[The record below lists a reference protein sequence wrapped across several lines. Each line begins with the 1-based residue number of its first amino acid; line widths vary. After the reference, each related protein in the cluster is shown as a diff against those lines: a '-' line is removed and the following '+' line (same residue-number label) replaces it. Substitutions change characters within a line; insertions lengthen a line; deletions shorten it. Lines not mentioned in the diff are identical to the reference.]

1 MCISMEQEKRKQVG
15 AVDFF
20 CIGFGAIVGV
30 GWAVSINNW
39 MASSGG
45 PLPAAAGYL
54 LALVMMVPVSLC
66 YCELCTMMPVS
77 GGGMAYAFR
86 AFGDKAAYLSGW
98 AALGAFIT
106 IIPWEAIY
114 VVDILSVLFPVL
126 KAGTPLYT
134 LAGAEIYPG
143 HLILGTIIS
152 CLLYAINRKGVA
164 SSASLQKILCFLLVG
179 SGILAMIFGAVKMNT
194 ANFMPAYR
202 HIGHAYHHSFLGGA
216 MTILASAP
224 FFLAGFETIPQGI
237 ESAGGSTRSVG
248 KSVVMTVILS
258 CLFYAVLLVT
268 LGGAM
273 PWGTF
278 VHYDNPAVALM
289 FRHLYPNGIGMA
301 LYTLILVGAVCC
313 LLTTW
318 NGFMMASSQIL
329 MAMARVS
336 IVPHF
341 LSRQHPVYKTPVNAL
356 KVCLAA
362 SVLGPF
368 LGSGLIG
375 SLTTFSAAGYVLSW
389 MITSFCLIRLR
400 KTEPDLPRPYRIP
413 GGTKTAW
420 FSGIVTA
427 GLFVLL
433 FIPHQP
439 VFIGTL
445 ASCLFAGW
453 MVIGGGL
460 FAFTGRERRKFARVR
475 RTSTLY
481 ANMLART
488 PEVNDYSWLN
498 GDFQVMSMRVP
509 EGAAYQGP
517 LGRRDWREKYDVFVL
532 SRTHSDNVTLFPGPE
547 ETILSGDE
555 LCILGT
561 LRDLEE
567 FQYTVAGPASYIEIR
582 PLLRFLNDQ
591 TRLNCGSILVK
602 EEAPYSG
609 KSLEHSGLL
618 ENDECV
624 IVGMRRG
631 NHSIKMPSPADM
643 LTPGNV
649 IWAVGSENGLD
660 RLRSVKEA

>member
-1 MCISMEQEKRKQVG
+1 MG

-179 SGILAMIFGAVKMNT
+179 SGILAMIFGAVK
-194 ANFMPAYR
+194 NFMPAYR

-301 LYTLILVGAVCC
+301 LYTLILVGAVCG

>member
-1 MCISMEQEKRKQVG
+1 
-15 AVDFF
+15 
-20 CIGFGAIVGV
+20 
-30 GWAVSINNW
+30 
-39 MASSGG
+39 
-45 PLPAAAGYL
+45 
-54 LALVMMVPVSLC
+54 
-66 YCELCTMMPVS
+66 
-77 GGGMAYAFR
+77 
-86 AFGDKAAYLSGW
+86 
-98 AALGAFIT
+98 
-106 IIPWEAIY
+106 
-114 VVDILSVLFPVL
+114 
-126 KAGTPLYT
+126 
-134 LAGAEIYPG
+134 
-143 HLILGTIIS
+143 
-152 CLLYAINRKGVA
+152 
-164 SSASLQKILCFLLVG
+164 
-179 SGILAMIFGAVKMNT
+179 MNT

-301 LYTLILVGAVCC
+301 LYTLILVGAVCG

-375 SLTTFSAAGYVLSW
+375 SRTTFSAAGYVLSW

-509 EGAAYQGP
+509 EGAAYQGS

-532 SRTHSDNVTLFPGPE
+532 SRTRSDNVTLFPGPE

>member
-1 MCISMEQEKRKQVG
+1 MEQNKQKKVG

-45 PLPAAAGYL
+45 PLPAAVGYL

-126 KAGTPLYT
+126 KTGTPLYT
-134 LAGAEIYPG
+134 LAGADIYPG
-143 HLILGTIIS
+143 HLILGTAVS

-179 SGILAMIFGAVKMNT
+179 SGILAMIFGAMKMNT
-194 ANFMPAYR
+194 ANFMPAYQ
-202 HIGHAYHHSFLGGA
+202 HIGHAYHHHFLGGA

-273 PWGTF
+273 PWKAF
-278 VHYDNPAVALM
+278 IQYDNPAVALM
-289 FRHLYPNGIGMA
+289 FRHLYPNGIGAA
-301 LYTLILVGAVCC
+301 LYTLILVGAICG

-341 LSRQHPVYKTPVNAL
+341 LSRQHPVYKTPINAL

-420 FSGIVTA
+420 FSGIITA
-427 GLFVLL
+427 VLFVLL

-445 ASCLFAGW
+445 ASILFVGW

-481 ANMLART
+481 ANMLAHT

-498 GDFQVMSMRVP
+498 GDFHVMSMRVP
-509 EGAAYQGP
+509 DGAAYQGP
-517 LGRRDWREKYDVFVL
+517 LGDRDWREKYDVFVL
-532 SRTHSDNVTLFPGPE
+532 SRTRSDDVTLFPGQE
-547 ETILSGDE
+547 ETIRSGDE
-555 LCILGT
+555 LCVLGT

-582 PLLRFLNDQ
+582 PLRRFLDDQ

-609 KSLEHSGLL
+609 KSLGCSGLL

-624 IVGMRRG
+624 IVGMCRG
-631 NHSIKMPSPADM
+631 DRSIKMPSPADM

-649 IWAVGSENGLD
+649 IWVVGSENGLD
-660 RLRSVKEA
+660 RLRSLKEA

>member
-1 MCISMEQEKRKQVG
+1 MEQKKRKQVG

-45 PLPAAAGYL
+45 PLPAAVGYL

-126 KAGTPLYT
+126 KAGAPLYT

-179 SGILAMIFGAVKMNT
+179 SGILAMIFGAMKMNT

-289 FRHLYPNGIGMA
+289 FRHLYPSGIGMA
-301 LYTLILVGAVCC
+301 LYTLILVGAVCG

-517 LGRRDWREKYDVFVL
+517 LGSRDWREKYDVFVL
-532 SRTHSDNVTLFPGPE
+532 SRTRSDNVTLFPGPE

-609 KSLEHSGLL
+609 KSLGHSGLL

-660 RLRSVKEA
+660 RLRRVKEA

>member
-1 MCISMEQEKRKQVG
+1 MEQKKRKQVG

-45 PLPAAAGYL
+45 PLPAAVGYL

-126 KAGTPLYT
+126 KAGAPLYT

-179 SGILAMIFGAVKMNT
+179 SGILAMIFGAMKMNT

-289 FRHLYPNGIGMA
+289 FRHLYPSGIGMA
-301 LYTLILVGAVCC
+301 LYTLILVGAICG

-356 KVCLAA
+356 KVCLFA

-517 LGRRDWREKYDVFVL
+517 LGSRNWRERYDVFVL
-532 SRTHSDNVTLFPGPE
+532 SRTRSDNVTLFPGPE

-591 TRLNCGSILVK
+591 TQLNCGSILVK

-609 KSLEHSGLL
+609 KSLGHSGLL
-618 ENDECV
+618 ENDECI

-660 RLRSVKEA
+660 RLRRVKEA

>member
-1 MCISMEQEKRKQVG
+1 MEQKKRKQVG

-45 PLPAAAGYL
+45 PLPAAVGYL

-126 KAGTPLYT
+126 KAGAPLYT

-143 HLILGTIIS
+143 HLILGTTIS

-179 SGILAMIFGAVKMNT
+179 SGILAMIFGAMKMNT

-289 FRHLYPNGIGMA
+289 FRHLYPSGIGMA
-301 LYTLILVGAVCC
+301 LYTLILVGAVCG

-445 ASCLFAGW
+445 ASSLFAGW

-517 LGRRDWREKYDVFVL
+517 LGSRDWREKYDVFVL
-532 SRTHSDNVTLFPGPE
+532 SRTRSDNVTLFPGPE

-609 KSLEHSGLL
+609 KSLGHSGLL

-660 RLRSVKEA
+660 RLRRVKEA

>member
-1 MCISMEQEKRKQVG
+1 MEQKKRKQVG

-45 PLPAAAGYL
+45 PLPAAVGYL

-126 KAGTPLYT
+126 KAGAPLYT

-179 SGILAMIFGAVKMNT
+179 SGILAMIFGAMKMNT

-289 FRHLYPNGIGMA
+289 FRHL
-301 LYTLILVGAVCC
+301 
-313 LLTTW
+313 
-318 NGFMMASSQIL
+318 
-329 MAMARVS
+329 
-336 IVPHF
+336 
-341 LSRQHPVYKTPVNAL
+341 
-356 KVCLAA
+356 
-362 SVLGPF
+362 
-368 LGSGLIG
+368 
-375 SLTTFSAAGYVLSW
+375 
-389 MITSFCLIRLR
+389 
-400 KTEPDLPRPYRIP
+400 
-413 GGTKTAW
+413 
-420 FSGIVTA
+420 
-427 GLFVLL
+427 
-433 FIPHQP
+433 
-439 VFIGTL
+439 
-445 ASCLFAGW
+445 
-453 MVIGGGL
+453 
-460 FAFTGRERRKFARVR
+460 
-475 RTSTLY
+475 
-481 ANMLART
+481 
-488 PEVNDYSWLN
+488 
-498 GDFQVMSMRVP
+498 
-509 EGAAYQGP
+509 
-517 LGRRDWREKYDVFVL
+517 
-532 SRTHSDNVTLFPGPE
+532 
-547 ETILSGDE
+547 
-555 LCILGT
+555 
-561 LRDLEE
+561 
-567 FQYTVAGPASYIEIR
+567 
-582 PLLRFLNDQ
+582 
-591 TRLNCGSILVK
+591 
-602 EEAPYSG
+602 
-609 KSLEHSGLL
+609 
-618 ENDECV
+618 
-624 IVGMRRG
+624 
-631 NHSIKMPSPADM
+631 
-643 LTPGNV
+643 
-649 IWAVGSENGLD
+649 
-660 RLRSVKEA
+660 

>member
-1 MCISMEQEKRKQVG
+1 
-15 AVDFF
+15 
-20 CIGFGAIVGV
+20 IVGV

-301 LYTLILVGAVCC
+301 LYTLILVGAVCG

-509 EGAAYQGP
+509 EGAAYQGS

-532 SRTHSDNVTLFPGPE
+532 SRTRSDNVTLFPGPE

>member
-1 MCISMEQEKRKQVG
+1 MEQKKRKQVG

-45 PLPAAAGYL
+45 PLPAAVGYL

-126 KAGTPLYT
+126 KAGAPLYT

-179 SGILAMIFGAVKMNT
+179 SGILAMIFGAMKMNT

-289 FRHLYPNGIGMA
+289 FRHLYPSGIGMA
-301 LYTLILVGAVCC
+301 LYTLILVGAVCG

-517 LGRRDWREKYDVFVL
+517 LGSRDWREKYDVFVL
-532 SRTHSDNVTLFPGPE
+532 SRTRSDNVTLFPGPE

-609 KSLEHSGLL
+609 KSLGHSGLL